1 MLKKAD
7 CNLSLSVTGKS
18 TKQSTANG
26 DQLISGEKLILY
38 IGGDKLMP
46 DVTGWSK
53 ADIMKLGK
61 ILGIE
66 VSFDGDGYCVKQ
78 ELAPY
83 EKITKE
89 KLNFTLEE

>member
-1 MLKKAD
+1 
-7 CNLSLSVTGKS
+7 
-18 TKQSTANG
+18 
-26 DQLISGEKLILY
+26 
-38 IGGDKLMP
+38 
-46 DVTGWSK
+46 
-53 ADIMKLGK
+53 MKLGK

-66 VSFDGDGYCVKQ
+66 VSFYGDGYCVKQ